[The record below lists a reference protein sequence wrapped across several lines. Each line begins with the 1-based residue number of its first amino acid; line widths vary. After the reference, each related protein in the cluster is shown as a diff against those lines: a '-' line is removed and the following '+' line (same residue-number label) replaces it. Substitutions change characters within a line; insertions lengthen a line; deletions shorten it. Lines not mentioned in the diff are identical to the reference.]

1 MTDERGSSPLAL
13 AIREVPGIAIASID
27 FGCALLAIEGDRL
40 STIRT
45 VNISGDYHAVASLV
59 SFLLLIMLALAYR
72 KLDAPT
78 HVPAA
83 IVIGAGA
90 LMSASMFVVLQQSVW
105 EDNPIVSSIAR
116 IVFGLGEGVILF
128 LWMKALFPY
137 GARAC
142 AAVLGLGTIVVA
154 AMNSLIAFLK
164 VDAAYGTVSLLPIV
178 SMVLLCYFREYAR
191 SRAPRADRDDIPS
204 EDACASPERS
214 MVAGIG
220 CPDRSLIVP
229 SDQAPRG
236 RRVFVVTMM
245 LSLACYAVV
254 FGHIHYQ
261 WIPLQDGGTVSLIIQ
276 LGTAV
281 GTACGGAAI
290 LVLVQYFW
298 NRRSLE
304 LYKVFLI
311 PTVLLALWLSS
322 FVNETWIFLYLVLLN
337 ITQKL
342 VFLFIMLAP
351 FLIESKRP
359 YLMPWCVAFLSFT
372 AGKAASSLLLEH
384 MSPDVFVSSSV
395 IALVVL
401 FACGAITSLSGSIT
415 DYHTPIRGQWPGPD
429 APDVHDALPH
439 ANKLQNAC
447 HALTDQYQL
456 TGREEEILVLL
467 ARGRT
472 AQHIA
477 DTLVITQSTAKTHLR
492 NIYAKMDVHNQQE
505 ILNLVEQTIDEQK
518 KA

>member
-1 MTDERGSSPLAL
+1 MTDEQGSSHLSLAV
-13 AIREVPGIAIASID
+13 REVPGIAIASIG

-45 VNISGDYHAVASLV
+45 VNLSGEYHAVASFA
-59 SFLLLIMLALAYR
+59 SFLLLIVLALAYR
-72 KLDAPT
+72 KLDAPA
-78 HVPAA
+78 HVPVA
-83 IVIGAGA
+83 IAIGVGA
-90 LMSASMFVVLQQSVW
+90 LMSTSMFVVLQQGVW
-105 EDNPIVSSIAR
+105 EDSPVVSSIAR
-116 IVFGLGEGVILF
+116 IAFGLGEGALLF

-142 AAVLGLGTIVVA
+142 ATVLGLGTIVVA

-191 SRAPRADRDDIPS
+191 SRTPRADRDDL
-204 EDACASPERS
+204 DVNVCDNPERS
-214 MVAGIG
+214 MVAGLDF
-220 CPDRSLIVP
+220 PDRSLVVP
-229 SDQAPRG
+229 ADRTDRG
-236 RRVFVVTMM
+236 RRIFVVTMM

-254 FGHIHYQ
+254 FGDIHYQ

-281 GTACGGAAI
+281 GTACGGASI
-290 LVLVQYFW
+290 LVLVQHFW

-337 ITQKL
+337 VTQKL

-359 YLMPWCVAFLSFT
+359 HLMPWCIAFLSFT

>member
-13 AIREVPGIAIASID
+13 AIREVPGIAIASIG

-384 MSPDVFVSSSV
+384 MSPDVFVSSRS
-395 IALVVL
+395 
-401 FACGAITSLSGSIT
+401 SRLSYCSPAEPSRRFREASPT
-415 DYHTPIRGQWPGPD
+415 TTRQSAVNGP
-429 APDVHDALPH
+429 
-439 ANKLQNAC
+439 
-447 HALTDQYQL
+447 ALTHP
-456 TGREEEILVLL
+456 TFTMRFPT
-467 ARGRT
+467 RT
-472 AQHIA
+472 SCRTRAMRSP
-477 DTLVITQSTAKTHLR
+477 TSTS
-492 NIYAKMDVHNQQE
+492 
-505 ILNLVEQTIDEQK
+505 
-518 KA
+518 

>member
-13 AIREVPGIAIASID
+13 AIREVPGIAIASIG

-128 LWMKALFPY
+128 LWMKALFPS

-220 CPDRSLIVP
+220 CPDRS
-229 SDQAPRG
+229 PRT
-236 RRVFVVTMM
+236 R
-245 LSLACYAVV
+245 
-254 FGHIHYQ
+254 
-261 WIPLQDGGTVSLIIQ
+261 
-276 LGTAV
+276 
-281 GTACGGAAI
+281 
-290 LVLVQYFW
+290 
-298 NRRSLE
+298 
-304 LYKVFLI
+304 
-311 PTVLLALWLSS
+311 LLAVDEYSS
-322 FVNETWIFLYLVLLN
+322 
-337 ITQKL
+337 
-342 VFLFIMLAP
+342 
-351 FLIESKRP
+351 
-359 YLMPWCVAFLSFT
+359 
-372 AGKAASSLLLEH
+372 
-384 MSPDVFVSSSV
+384 
-395 IALVVL
+395 
-401 FACGAITSLSGSIT
+401 
-415 DYHTPIRGQWPGPD
+415 
-429 APDVHDALPH
+429 
-439 ANKLQNAC
+439 
-447 HALTDQYQL
+447 
-456 TGREEEILVLL
+456 
-467 ARGRT
+467 
-472 AQHIA
+472 
-477 DTLVITQSTAKTHLR
+477 
-492 NIYAKMDVHNQQE
+492 
-505 ILNLVEQTIDEQK
+505 
-518 KA
+518 

>member
-13 AIREVPGIAIASID
+13 AIREVPGIAIASIG

-372 AGKAASSLLLEH
+372 ASPREQAAERVPCAHRPVPADGARGGDPRIAGTRPHRAAYRGHARHHAVHREDPPSQHLCEDGRPQPAGDPQSGRADHRRAEEGMSMLHSHYPCNRSSFSLRKNVETLTPSRAAASSA
-384 MSPDVFVSSSV
+384 SSSR
-395 IALVVL
+395 A
-401 FACGAITSLSGSIT
+401 S
-415 DYHTPIRGQWPGPD
+415 
-429 APDVHDALPH
+429 
-439 ANKLQNAC
+439 
-447 HALTDQYQL
+447 
-456 TGREEEILVLL
+456 
-467 ARGRT
+467 
-472 AQHIA
+472 
-477 DTLVITQSTAKTHLR
+477 
-492 NIYAKMDVHNQQE
+492 
-505 ILNLVEQTIDEQK
+505 
-518 KA
+518 

>member
-1 MTDERGSSPLAL
+1 MTDEQEPSPLTL
-13 AIREVPGIAIASID
+13 AIREVPGIAIASIG

-40 STIRT
+40 STMRT
-45 VNISGDYHAVASLV
+45 VNLSGDYHAVASLA
-59 SFLLLIMLALAYR
+59 SFLILAALALVYR
-72 KLDAPT
+72 KYNAPK
-78 HVPAA
+78 HVPTA

-90 LMSASMFVVLQQSVW
+90 LMSASMFVVLQQGVW
-105 EDNPIVSSIAR
+105 EDNPFASSVAR
-116 IVFGLGEGVILF
+116 TVFGLGEGAILF
-128 LWMKALFPY
+128 LWMKTLFPY

-142 AAVLGLGTIVVA
+142 ATVLGLGTIVLA

-164 VDAAYGTVSLLPIV
+164 VDAAYGTVSLLPVV
-178 SMVLLCYFREYAR
+178 SMILLCYFREYGR
-191 SRAPRADRDDIPS
+191 SRAPHADNN
-204 EDACASPERS
+204 EDMDEAGCPGPERS
-214 MVAGIG
+214 MVAGIC

-229 SDQAPRG
+229 SDRTVRG
-236 RRVFVVTMM
+236 RRIFVVTMM

-276 LGTAV
+276 LGTAA

-290 LVLVQYFW
+290 LALVQYFW

-351 FLIESKRP
+351 FLIEGKRP
-359 YLMPWCVAFLSFT
+359 YLTPWCIAFLSFA
-372 AGKAASSLLLEH
+372 AGKATSSLLLEN
-384 MSPDVFVSSSV
+384 MSADMFVSSSV
-395 IALVVL
+395 IALAVL
-401 FACGAITSLSGSIT
+401 FVCGSITSLSGSIT
-415 DYHTPIRGQWPGPD
+415 DYHTPTRGQWPS
-429 APDVHDALPH
+429 PDVSDAHDALPR

-492 NIYAKMDVHNQQE
+492 NIYAKMEVHNQQE

>member
-13 AIREVPGIAIASID
+13 AIREVPGIAIASIG

-236 RRVFVVTMM
+236 R
-245 LSLACYAVV
+245 
-254 FGHIHYQ
+254 
-261 WIPLQDGGTVSLIIQ
+261 
-276 LGTAV
+276 
-281 GTACGGAAI
+281 
-290 LVLVQYFW
+290 
-298 NRRSLE
+298 
-304 LYKVFLI
+304 
-311 PTVLLALWLSS
+311 
-322 FVNETWIFLYLVLLN
+322 
-337 ITQKL
+337 
-342 VFLFIMLAP
+342 
-351 FLIESKRP
+351 
-359 YLMPWCVAFLSFT
+359 
-372 AGKAASSLLLEH
+372 
-384 MSPDVFVSSSV
+384 
-395 IALVVL
+395 
-401 FACGAITSLSGSIT
+401 
-415 DYHTPIRGQWPGPD
+415 
-429 APDVHDALPH
+429 
-439 ANKLQNAC
+439 
-447 HALTDQYQL
+447 
-456 TGREEEILVLL
+456 
-467 ARGRT
+467 
-472 AQHIA
+472 
-477 DTLVITQSTAKTHLR
+477 
-492 NIYAKMDVHNQQE
+492 
-505 ILNLVEQTIDEQK
+505 
-518 KA
+518 

>member
-1 MTDERGSSPLAL
+1 MTDERELSPLSQ
-13 AIREVPGIAIASID
+13 AIHDVPGITIASIG
-27 FGCALLAIEGDRL
+27 FGCALLAIEGERL

-45 VNISGDYHAVASLV
+45 VNLSGDYNAVASLV
-59 SFLLLIMLALAYR
+59 SFLLLILLAFAYR
-72 KLDAPT
+72 KLGSPT
-78 HVPAA
+78 RLSAA

-90 LMSASMFVVLQQSVW
+90 LMSASMFLVLQQSVW
-105 EDNPIVSSIAR
+105 EGNPVVSSVAH
-116 IVFGLGEGVILF
+116 IVFGLGEGAILF
-128 LWMKALFPY
+128 LWMKTLFPY
-137 GARAC
+137 GAQAC
-142 AAVLGLGTIVVA
+142 ATVLGLGTVVVA

-191 SRAPRADRDDIPS
+191 SRALRAVRSDDPGG
-204 EDACASPERS
+204 DACDGEERS
-214 MVAGIG
+214 MVANID
-220 CPDRSLIVP
+220 CPDHSLIVP
-229 SDQAPRG
+229 SDQTTRG
-236 RRVFVVTMM
+236 RRIFVVTMM
-245 LSLACYAVV
+245 VSLACYAVV

-276 LGTAV
+276 LGTAA
-281 GTACGGAAI
+281 GTACGGVAI

-342 VFLFIMLAP
+342 VFLFIVLAP

-359 YLMPWCVAFLSFT
+359 YLMPWCTAFLAFT
-372 AGKAASSLLLEH
+372 AGKAASSVLLEN
-384 MSPDVFVSSSV
+384 MSADMFVSSSV
-395 IALVVL
+395 FALVVL
-401 FACGAITSLSGSIT
+401 FVCGAITSLSGSIT
-415 DYHTPIRGQWPGPD
+415 DYHTPEQRFSPGDDVSDSRG
-429 APDVHDALPH
+429 ATTHT
-439 ANKLQNAC
+439 NKLQNAC
-447 HALTDQYQL
+447 HALTDEYQL
-456 TGREEEILVLL
+456 TGQEEEILVLL

-477 DTLVITQSTAKTHLR
+477 DTLIITQSTAKTHLR

-505 ILNLVEQTIDEQK
+505 ILNLVEETIDEQK
-518 KA
+518 KE